1 MRVQVLKPGRRTS
14 WPHAER
20 DEDEF
25 IYIVSGK
32 VDAWVM
38 VTSRRWL
45 QAISSA
51 GRAALGIAHVII
63 NNSDDD
69 VVVIVGGERSRL
81 VNQYF
86 YSFHRQYNKEIGEG
100 Y

>member
-32 VDAWVM
+32 VDAWNDGHITPMEAGDFIGVDSDPSHPR
-38 VTSRRWL
+38 VQRR
-45 QAISSA
+45 
-51 GRAALGIAHVII
+51 
-63 NNSDDD
+63 
-69 VVVIVGGERSRL
+69 VVGQRSHRGER
-81 VNQYF
+81 
-86 YSFHRQYNKEIGEG
+86 
-100 Y
+100 